1 MNTFSP
7 VFFFFKSATLYSMD
21 CSVCLYVSV
30 PLSHADVEICKKQI
44 TSTITESTLLSDFGS
59 GLVEAAALNLVR
71 N

>member
-1 MNTFSP
+1 
-7 VFFFFKSATLYSMD
+7 MD

-59 GLVEAAALNLVR
+59 GLVEAAALNLGR